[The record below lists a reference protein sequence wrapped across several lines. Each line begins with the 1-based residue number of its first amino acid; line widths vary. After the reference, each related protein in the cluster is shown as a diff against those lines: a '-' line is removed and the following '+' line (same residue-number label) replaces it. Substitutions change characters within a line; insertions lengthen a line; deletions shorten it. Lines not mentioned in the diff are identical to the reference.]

1 MTNDIGYAIH
11 GRVMVL
17 DAPTSLRYG
26 RDQEVRAS
34 IRGEAKILASA
45 FGRPIGIQSD
55 TGVCLATVH
64 PCAATICARCSSRAT
79 SVRGPCRGAT

>member
-1 MTNDIGYAIH
+1 MVCTRETDAMITDDIGYAIRD

-34 IRGEAKILASA
+34 IRCEAGILASA

-64 PCAATICARCSSRAT
+64 P
-79 SVRGPCRGAT
+79 